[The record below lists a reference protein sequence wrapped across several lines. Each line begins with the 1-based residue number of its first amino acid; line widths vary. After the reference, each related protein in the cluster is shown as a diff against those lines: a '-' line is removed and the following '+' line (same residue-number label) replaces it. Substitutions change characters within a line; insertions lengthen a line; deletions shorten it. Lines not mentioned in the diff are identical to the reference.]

1 MILQREQAANLSTH
15 TPEPS
20 RRFNFIFYDDD
31 DAEEST
37 IPLNEIISQLSLSI
51 TITPGLPTMEP
62 KDSLIIGD
70 EDLRTI
76 PEKESNKFIE
86 SSVEDL
92 VPIPKESKDTSD
104 SDNECDLPFCD
115 DSLIFPNPLFDV
127 NEDFTTSN
135 DESRPEEDAHE
146 ENFKIYSNYLFEFYD
161 KYISRGDIDE
171 IDAFLDIDVS
181 TNIEDGY
188 HDSEGDMI
196 YLESLVINDTIPN
209 LPPDVF
215 LDHDPRSLMDQPD
228 NDDLK

>member
-1 MILQREQAANLSTH
+1 
-15 TPEPS
+15 
-20 RRFNFIFYDDD
+20 
-31 DAEEST
+31 
-37 IPLNEIISQLSLSI
+37 
-51 TITPGLPTMEP
+51 MEP

-135 DESRPEEDAHE
+135 DGSRPEEDVHE

-161 KYISRGDIDE
+161 KYISK
-171 IDAFLDIDVS
+171 
-181 TNIEDGY
+181 
-188 HDSEGDMI
+188 GDMI
-196 YLESLVINDTIPN
+196 YRESLVINDTIPN

-215 LDHDPRSLMDQPD
+215 LDHDPRSLMDEPD
-228 NDDLK
+228 NDDLKSMVKEYQKKDKIRSKPDKNEKRIEAGKSLKQLQLKEEEKPKKAKKE